1 MRAPREALTL
11 ILSLTL
17 TLTLT
22 LTLALTLTLTLT
34 RCELYAK
41 LGVPALVAS
50 GALPS
55 IMQLAAE
62 LLASCRQRQPMVRAR
77 ARGG

>member
-1 MRAPREALTL
+1 VRAPRDALTLTL
-11 ILSLTL
+11 ILTLTPTLALPLTL
-17 TLTLT
+17 TLTLP
-22 LTLALTLTLTLT
+22 LT

-62 LLASCRQRQPMVRAR
+62 LLASCRQRQPMVRVR

>member
-1 MRAPREALTL
+1 MRAPRDALTL
-11 ILSLTL
+11 TPTL

-22 LTLALTLTLTLT
+22 LTLALPLTLPLT

-62 LLASCRQRQPMVRAR
+62 LLASCRQRQPMVRVR